1 MYKGNKA
8 FCIKCNKEVN
18 YTIRK
23 NIIKEYKGVT
33 VNVIENIGVCN
44 ECGEDIFVMDLER
57 DNLKRLYEKY
67 EQLTGI
73 IVKSRLKGK

>member
-23 NIIKEYKGVT
+23 NIIKEYKGVK
-33 VNVIENIGVCN
+33 VNATENIAVCN
-44 ECGEDIFVMDLER
+44 ECGQDIFKMNLER
-57 DNLKRLYEKY
+57 DNLKRLYTKY
-67 EQLTGI
+67 EQVTGM
-73 IVKSRLKGK
+73 IVKSKLKRK